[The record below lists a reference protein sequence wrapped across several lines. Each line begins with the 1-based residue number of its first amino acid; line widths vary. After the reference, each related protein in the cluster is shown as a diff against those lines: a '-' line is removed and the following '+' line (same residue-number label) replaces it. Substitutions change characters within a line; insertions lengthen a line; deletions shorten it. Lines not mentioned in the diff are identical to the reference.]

1 MIYFSDVDSYSQLRW
16 TNAGSF
22 VHVKEKIYLQF
33 IIYFTNAAV
42 SVIKSKGGT
51 LNFTIHVNSYCYK
64 SPSKNISMTFNSINI
79 IILNVS
85 VSKAIME
92 EYYEGKQHVVF
103 SVELT
108 SIS

>member
-1 MIYFSDVDSYSQLRW
+1 M
-16 TNAGSF
+16 
-22 VHVKEKIYLQF
+22 
-33 IIYFTNAAV
+33 
-42 SVIKSKGGT
+42 IKSKGGT
-51 LNFTIHVNSYCYK
+51 LNFTIQVDAYGYK
-64 SPSKNISMTFNSINI
+64 SPSKNISRTLNSSNI